1 MLSLDEFKEKQVTPP
16 RPHTPGS
23 IGVTPPAPP
32 QADNNMGMSNQRRK
46 SSGALPM
53 DGLDD
58 FPLPQPSVSPVDA
71 RNPFS
76 VPASIR
82 DQVERFEST
91 LPQVFSK
98 CNTSNCIFHTV
109 FRYLLIYILS
119 GQKIRK

>member
-32 QADNNMGMSNQRRK
+32 QVDNNMGMPNQRRK

-91 LPQVFSK
+91 LPQVYFQNVILVFS
-98 CNTSNCIFHTV
+98 TQYFVIFSSI
-109 FRYLLIYILS
+109 FYQAR
-119 GQKIRK
+119 R